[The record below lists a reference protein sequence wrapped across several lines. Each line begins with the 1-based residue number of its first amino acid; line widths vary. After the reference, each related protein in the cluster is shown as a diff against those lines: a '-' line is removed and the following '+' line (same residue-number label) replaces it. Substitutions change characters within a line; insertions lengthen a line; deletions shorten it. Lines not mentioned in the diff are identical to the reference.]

1 MFQRSKGMA
10 VLLTVW
16 PLALQLAT
24 PAAFGQSVPPVVYS
38 YTTNVQNQTTTNNCS
53 AGEPVNLNGTVQFSY
68 QVSADP
74 TSGANQFSITAS
86 NNLTAVGQTTA
97 SNYTASD
104 STDYVLSSSQPSTEA
119 TVQLKADLMSQGS
132 APSMTLVQTLA
143 IVVDT
148 SGNISA
154 QVTDNSTQCG
164 N

>member
-68 QVSADP
+68 QVSTDP
-74 TSGANQFSITAS
+74 TIGTNQFSITAS
-86 NNLTAVGQTTA
+86 NNLTGVGQTTA
-97 SNYTASD
+97 GNYTASD
-104 STDYVLSSSQPSTEA
+104 SADYVFSSSQPSTEA

-132 APSMTLVQTLA
+132 APSMTLVQTLD